1 MLRVKGSDTLCP
13 LGPGLVDDWDFHGK
27 RIRTLVNG
35 EVRQDGSTDE
45 MLWDMHYL
53 VADIARTITL
63 VPGDV
68 ILSGTPANSRPVEPG
83 DVVEVEVEGLGSAPQ
98 HDRRGRRPD
107 PRGRRRPAERVR
119 GGRLDGVRRRLGVPR
134 GPVSEEGLMDLEA
147 HLRSH
152 AFMKVERPP
161 LMWSPDTEDE
171 PFLLMLGEMIAL
183 GLGRGTELADLTL
196 NISNVTVDP
205 DAEDDE
211 GEAIPDGD
219 YVAVTVRGA
228 GVWEDDLWRA
238 GQGADH
244 RAPRQRRSRR
254 RRRRRGLR
262 VHAEPRVRGF
272 GHRAAPSSARSVVTR
287 STR

>member
-1 MLRVKGSDTLCP
+1 
-13 LGPGLVDDWDFHGK
+13 
-27 RIRTLVNG
+27 
-35 EVRQDGSTDE
+35 
-45 MLWDMHYL
+45 
-53 VADIARTITL
+53 
-63 VPGDV
+63 
-68 ILSGTPANSRPVEPG
+68 
-83 DVVEVEVEGLGSAPQ
+83 
-98 HDRRGRRPD
+98 
-107 PRGRRRPAERVR
+107 
-119 GGRLDGVRRRLGVPR
+119 
-134 GPVSEEGLMDLEA
+134 MDLEA

-228 GVWEDDLWRA
+228 GVWEDDLWRT
-238 GQGADH
+238 GQGSTTGLLGSVRPAAEAAGAVYAYT
-244 RAPRQRRSRR
+244 RNLGSEGSVTALLPR
-254 RRRRRGLR
+254 L
-262 VHAEPRVRGF
+262 P
-272 GHRAAPSSARSVVTR
+272 T
-287 STR
+287 